1 MYLIYFFCDLSHFF
15 SLYLISSFS
24 NMIKLICPKTS
35 KAQGMPVH

>member
-24 NMIKLICPKTS
+24 NMIKLICPKTF